1 VVDDAVR
8 GAPARSLAR
17 AGAKRSV
24 IAYEEWEKLLRVPSF
39 GRLLMAAPLEAGDL
53 PSVIVSLLQSAP
65 LRAIGR
71 LRRTTRLKRCRKS

>member
-1 VVDDAVR
+1 
-8 GAPARSLAR
+8 
-17 AGAKRSV
+17 V

-53 PSVIVSLLQSAP
+53 PSAIVSLLQSAP

-71 LRRTTRLKRCRKS
+71 SRRTTRLKRCRKS